1 MADGAQ
7 EEAACE
13 GWRDTQ
19 FLLGQMERINREPQI
34 LPPPDD
40 HVH

>member
-1 MADGAQ
+1 MGH
-7 EEAACE
+7 
-13 GWRDTQ
+13 RHSTQ
-19 FLLGQMERINREPQI
+19 FQPDQIERINREPQI